1 MQMASPPVIHQCIN
15 VVILSHKKIV
25 NIKKCSS
32 NMLSFVS
39 ERINHP
45 YDTLYTKLQA
55 ATSRSI
61 FADVNNCLPRMF
73 FSKSTKI
80 RRLLK
85 NWKAR
90 SLYWAHFR
98 LTKPGLNQDLLLIY
112 FPPKNKTAYCFL
124 TVMPC
129 TRCKVIV
136 CTLYSAVSSL
146 WVWDFATDQSTTPVH

>member
-1 MQMASPPVIHQCIN
+1 MASPPVIHQCIN

-55 ATSRSI
+55 ATSLSI

-80 RRLLK
+80 RRL
-85 NWKAR
+85 
-90 SLYWAHFR
+90 
-98 LTKPGLNQDLLLIY
+98 
-112 FPPKNKTAYCFL
+112 
-124 TVMPC
+124 
-129 TRCKVIV
+129 
-136 CTLYSAVSSL
+136 
-146 WVWDFATDQSTTPVH
+146 

>member
-1 MQMASPPVIHQCIN
+1 MYKKSKNIKYDIIALKKIIKNIKLHNKQPYSIRNYFPPKCTQRIMQMASPPVIHQCIN

-55 ATSRSI
+55 ATSLSI

-80 RRLLK
+80 RPK
-85 NWKAR
+85 KKAR
-90 SLYWAHFR
+90 GFTE
-98 LTKPGLNQDLLLIY
+98 LTFD
-112 FPPKNKTAYCFL
+112 
-124 TVMPC
+124 
-129 TRCKVIV
+129 
-136 CTLYSAVSSL
+136 
-146 WVWDFATDQSTTPVH
+146 